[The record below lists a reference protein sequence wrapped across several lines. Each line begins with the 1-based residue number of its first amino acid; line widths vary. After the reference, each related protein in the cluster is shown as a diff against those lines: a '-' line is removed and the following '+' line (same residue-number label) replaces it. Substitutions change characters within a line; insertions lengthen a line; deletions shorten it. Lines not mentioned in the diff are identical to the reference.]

1 MKRSKRYAENQKKL
15 ESKKYDLDEAVK
27 KAKETATAK
36 YDESI
41 DVSIK
46 LNIDPKKTDQYIR
59 GFTNLPHGTG
69 KTKRILVLTKGEK
82 EAEAKQAGA
91 DHVGF
96 DEYIEKIKN
105 GWSDVDL
112 IITTPDAMSEVSKL
126 GRILGPKGLMPSP
139 KAGTVT
145 FEIAAQVKAMKRGKV
160 EFKTD
165 KTGCV
170 HVPIGRK
177 SFEEQKLRENIMV
190 LMEDIMATKPSS
202 VKGNL
207 IRSIS
212 ISSTMG
218 PGIAVN
224 EKPLLEQARKGGI

>member
-1 MKRSKRYAENQKKL
+1 MKHSKRYVENEKKV
-15 ESKKYDLDEAVK
+15 ETKKYALDEAVQ
-27 KAKETATAK
+27 KAKETANAK

-41 DVSIK
+41 DISIK
-46 LNIDPKKTDQYIR
+46 LDIDPKKTDQFIR
-59 GFTNLPHGTG
+59 GFSNLPHGTG

-82 EAEAKQAGA
+82 EEEAKNAGA
-91 DHVGF
+91 DYTGF
-96 DEYIEKIKN
+96 EEYIEKIKG
-105 GWSDVDL
+105 GWSDVD
-112 IITTPDAMSEVSKL
+112 IIMATPDVMSDVSKL

-145 FEIAAQVKAMKRGKV
+145 FEIASQVKALKKGKV

-177 SFEEQKLRENIMV
+177 SFDAQKLTDNTLA
-190 LMEDIMATKPSS
+190 LMEDIMAAKPQS

-207 IRSIS
+207 IRSVT

-218 PGIAVN
+218 PGISID
-224 EKPLLEQARKGGI
+224 EKALLERIRKGGI

>member
-1 MKRSKRYAENQKKL
+1 MKRSKRYVENQKKV
-15 ESKKYDLDEAVK
+15 ETRKYDLDEAVR
-27 KAKETATAK
+27 KAKETANAK

-46 LNIDPKKTDQYIR
+46 LNIDPKKTDQFVR
-59 GFTNLPHGTG
+59 GFSNLPHGTG

-82 EAEAKQAGA
+82 EEEAKNAGA
-91 DHVGF
+91 DYTGF
-96 DEYIEKIKN
+96 DEYIEKIKG
-105 GWSDVDL
+105 GWSDVD
-112 IITTPDAMSEVSKL
+112 IIMATPDVMSDVSKL

-145 FEIAAQVKAMKRGKV
+145 FEIASQVKALKKGKV

-170 HVPIGRK
+170 HIPVGRK
-177 SFEEQKLRENIMV
+177 SFDAQKLRENILV
-190 LMEDIMATKPSS
+190 LMEDIVATKPQS

-207 IRSIS
+207 IRSVTL
-212 ISSTMG
+212 SSTMG
-218 PGIAVN
+218 PGIAVD
-224 EKPLLEQARKGGI
+224 EKPLLEHVRKGGI

>member
-1 MKRSKRYAENQKKL
+1 MKRSKRYLENRNKV
-15 ESKKYDLDEAVK
+15 EPKKYALEEAVE
-27 KAKETATAK
+27 KAKETATTK

-46 LNIDPKKTDQYIR
+46 LNIDPKKTDQFVR
-59 GFTNLPHGTG
+59 GFSNLPHGTG

-82 EAEAKQAGA
+82 EEEAKKAGA
-91 DHVGF
+91 DHTGF
-96 DEYIEKIKN
+96 DEYIEKIKG
-105 GWSDVDL
+105 GWSDVD
-112 IITTPDAMSEVSKL
+112 IIIATPDVMSDVSKL

-145 FEIAAQVKAMKRGKV
+145 FEIANQVKALKKGKV

-170 HVPIGRK
+170 HVPVGRA
-177 SFEEQKLRENIMV
+177 SFEAQKLRENLLV
-190 LMEDIMATKPSS
+190 LIDDIMAAKPQS
-202 VKGNL
+202 VKGLL
-207 IRSIS
+207 IKSIT

-218 PGIAVN
+218 PGIAVDD
-224 EKPLLEQARKGGI
+224 KPLLEEARKGGF

>member
-1 MKRSKRYAENQKKL
+1 MKRSKRYVENQKKV
-15 ESKKYDLDEAVK
+15 ETRKYDLDEAVR
-27 KAKETATAK
+27 KAKETANAK

-46 LNIDPKKTDQYIR
+46 LNIDPKKTDQFVR
-59 GFTNLPHGTG
+59 GFSNLPHGTG

-82 EAEAKQAGA
+82 EEEAKNAGA
-91 DHVGF
+91 DYTGF
-96 DEYIEKIKN
+96 DEYIEKIKG
-105 GWSDVDL
+105 GWSDVD
-112 IITTPDAMSEVSKL
+112 IVMATPDVMSDVSKL

-145 FEIAAQVKAMKRGKV
+145 FEIASQVKALKKGKV

-170 HVPIGRK
+170 HIPVGRK
-177 SFEEQKLRENIMV
+177 SFDAQKLRENILV
-190 LMEDIMATKPSS
+190 LMEDIVATKPQS

-207 IRSIS
+207 IRSVTL
-212 ISSTMG
+212 SSTMG
-218 PGIAVN
+218 PGIAVD
-224 EKPLLEQARKGGI
+224 EKPLLEHVRKGGI